1 MKSFYLILI
10 IINVVLS
17 QDLSNYFEDV
27 ERGNVD
33 KVKSEISDLLINFP
47 ENDGVLFLSALLK
60 DRAEEAVIT
69 YKSIIQN
76 YPNSSYADDSLIK
89 IGEYLY
95 ARGLYTQASDEL
107 RKIPSKYSKSE
118 HLQRSIDLQI
128 NSLLAIGEI
137 DSAKFYINK
146 YSNQFTSLDFSYDFS
161 FETPLISRPL
171 SSNFISKLAEREKSP
186 LFSPTGN
193 NINKTKSNQSSNKIL
208 KPYVVQVGAFG
219 SKQNAIKQ
227 SQLINENGFNA
238 EVWPITVN
246 SKDLFAVQIA
256 RFTTFEEANLIGEKL
271 KDKMKL
277 SFLIINR
284 PLK

>member
-1 MKSFYLILI
+1 MKTFFLIFF
-10 IINVVLS
+10 INFIFS
-17 QDLSNYFEDV
+17 QDLTKYFEDV
-27 ERGNVD
+27 ERGDIN
-33 KVKSEISDLLINFP
+33 KVKSEISNLLINYP

-60 DRAEEAVIT
+60 NRAEEAVIT

-76 YPNSSYADDSLIK
+76 YPNSTYADDSLVK

-95 ARGLYTQASDEL
+95 ARGLYTQASSEL
-107 RKIPSKYSKSE
+107 RKVPAKYSKSE

-146 YSNQFTSLDFSYDFS
+146 YSTNFTSLDFNYDFS

-171 SSNFISKLAEREKSP
+171 SSNFISKLSERNKNPIFLPSKRNDNKVKSDEI
-186 LFSPTGN
+186 
-193 NINKTKSNQSSNKIL
+193 INQNL

-219 SKQNAIKQ
+219 SRQNAIKQ
-227 SQLINENGFNA
+227 SRLLIDNGFNA
-238 EVWPITVN
+238 EVWPISVKN
-246 SKDLFAVQIA
+246 KDLFAVQII
-256 RFTTFEEANLIGEKL
+256 RFSTIEEANLLGEQL
-271 KDKMKL
+271 KEKMNL